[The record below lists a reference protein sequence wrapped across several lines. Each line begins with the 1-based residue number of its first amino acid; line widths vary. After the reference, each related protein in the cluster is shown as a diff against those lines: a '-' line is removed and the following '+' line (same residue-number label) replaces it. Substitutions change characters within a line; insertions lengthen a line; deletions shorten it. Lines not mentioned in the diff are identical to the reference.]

1 MLGVNFEFFFLNF
14 GFYSMSARR
23 KARELTLKALYA
35 YDISGAEAEQ
45 VSNDII
51 KTSEIKPES
60 RKFSENLFIKVVQ
73 NIKEIDRLIKQ
84 NVKSW
89 DFSRIASI
97 EKNILRLGIC
107 EFLYYGDIPPAI
119 SIDEAIELAKK
130 YGDKDS
136 KNFVNAVLDS
146 ILKELGKKHEK

>member
-1 MLGVNFEFFFLNF
+1 
-14 GFYSMSARR
+14 MSARR

-35 YDISGAEAEQ
+35 YDISGAEVEQ

-51 KTSEIKPES
+51 APSQIKPEA
-60 RKFSENLFIKVVQ
+60 RRFSQSLFFKVVE
-73 NIKEIDRLIKQ
+73 NIKEIDKLVRE

-89 DFSRIASI
+89 DFSRIGTI
-97 EKNILRLGIC
+97 EKNILRMGIC
-107 EFLYYGDIPPAI
+107 EFLFFDDIPSVI

-136 KNFVNAVLDS
+136 KNFINAVLDS
-146 ILKELGKKHEK
+146 ILKGQEKKHRV

>member
-1 MLGVNFEFFFLNF
+1 
-14 GFYSMSARR
+14 MSARR

-35 YDISGAEAEQ
+35 FDISGTEAEQ

-51 KTSEIKPES
+51 LPSEIKPDA
-60 RKFSENLFIKVVQ
+60 RKFSESLFFKVVQ
-73 NIKEIDRLIKQ
+73 NVKEIDWMIRDS
-84 NVKSW
+84 VKSW
-89 DFSRIASI
+89 DFSRIAAI

-107 EFLYYGDIPPAI
+107 EILYFEDIPPAI

-136 KNFVNAVLDS
+136 KNFINAVLDS
-146 ILKELGKKHEK
+146 ILKELEKKKK

>member
-1 MLGVNFEFFFLNF
+1 
-14 GFYSMSARR
+14 MSARR
-23 KARELTLKALYA
+23 KARELALKALYA
-35 YDISGAEAEQ
+35 FDISGTEAKQ

-51 KTSEIKPES
+51 LPSEIKPDARIFADE
-60 RKFSENLFIKVVQ
+60 LFFKTVQ
-73 NIKEIDRLIKQ
+73 NAKEIDRMIRD

-89 DFSRIASI
+89 DFSRIAII

-107 EFLYYGDIPPAI
+107 EILFFEDISPAI

-136 KNFVNAVLDS
+136 KNFINAVLDS
-146 ILKELGKKHEK
+146 ILKELDGKKKQEKQKRK

>member
-1 MLGVNFEFFFLNF
+1 
-14 GFYSMSARR
+14 MSARR

-35 YDISGAEAEQ
+35 FDISGAEAEQ

-51 KTSEIKPES
+51 LPSEIKPDA
-60 RKFSENLFIKVVQ
+60 RKFSESLFFKVVL
-73 NIKEIDRLIKQ
+73 NVKEIDRMIRDS
-84 NVKSW
+84 VKSW
-89 DFSRIASI
+89 DFSRIAVI

-107 EFLYYGDIPPAI
+107 EILYFDDIPPAI

-136 KNFVNAVLDS
+136 KNFINAVLDS
-146 ILKELGKKHEK
+146 ILKDSENKKKQEKQKEN

>member
-1 MLGVNFEFFFLNF
+1 
-14 GFYSMSARR
+14 MSTRR

-35 YDISGAEAEQ
+35 YDISGTDVEQ
-45 VSNDII
+45 ISNDILAP
-51 KTSEIKPES
+51 SQIKPEAK
-60 RKFSENLFIKVVQ
+60 KFSRSLFYKVVQ
-73 NIKEIDRLIKQ
+73 NIKEIDKLIRD

-89 DFSRIASI
+89 DFSRIALI

-107 EFLYYGDIPPAI
+107 EILFFDDIPAAI

-136 KNFVNAVLDS
+136 KSFVNAVLDS
-146 ILKELGKKHEK
+146 ILKGLEKKKIT

>member
-1 MLGVNFEFFFLNF
+1 
-14 GFYSMSARR
+14 MSARR

-35 YDISGAEAEQ
+35 YEISGTEVEQ

-51 KTSEIKPES
+51 TPSEIKPEAK
-60 RKFSENLFIKVVQ
+60 RFSQSLFFKVVQ
-73 NIKEIDRLIKQ
+73 NIKEIDRLIRE

-89 DFSRIASI
+89 DFSRIGTI
-97 EKNILRLGIC
+97 EKNILRMGIC
-107 EFLYYGDIPPAI
+107 EFLFFDDIPSAI

-146 ILKELGKKHEK
+146 ILKGLDKKSNSP

>member
-1 MLGVNFEFFFLNF
+1 
-14 GFYSMSARR
+14 MSARR

-35 YDISGAEAEQ
+35 YDISGAEVEQ
-45 VSNDII
+45 VSSDII

-60 RKFSENLFIKVVQ
+60 KRFSENLFVKVVQ
-73 NIKEIDRLIKQ
+73 NIKEIDHLIEQ

-107 EFLYYGDIPPAI
+107 ELLYYGDIPPAI

-136 KNFVNAVLDS
+136 KSFVNAVLDA
-146 ILKELGKKHEK
+146 ILKDMNKINEK

>member
-1 MLGVNFEFFFLNF
+1 
-14 GFYSMSARR
+14 MSARR

-35 YDISGAEAEQ
+35 FDISGTEAEQ

-51 KTSEIKPES
+51 LPSEIKPDA
-60 RKFSENLFIKVVQ
+60 RKFSESLFFKVVQ
-73 NIKEIDRLIKQ
+73 NVKEIDRMIKDS
-84 NVKSW
+84 VKSW
-89 DFSRIASI
+89 DFSRIAVI

-107 EFLYYGDIPPAI
+107 EILYFDDIPPAI

-136 KNFVNAVLDS
+136 KNFITAVLDS
-146 ILKELGKKHEK
+146 ILKELEKKKQEKQKED

>member
-1 MLGVNFEFFFLNF
+1 
-14 GFYSMSARR
+14 MSARR
-23 KARELTLKALYA
+23 KSRELSLKALYA
-35 YDISGAEAEQ
+35 FDISGTEAEQ
-45 VSNDII
+45 VAEDII
-51 KTSEIKPES
+51 LPSEIKPDARRFAED
-60 RKFSENLFIKVVQ
+60 LFFQTVQ
-73 NIKEIDRLIKQ
+73 NAKEIDRMIRD

-89 DFSRIASI
+89 DFSRIAVI

-107 EFLYYGDIPPAI
+107 EILYFEDIPPAI

-146 ILKELGKKHEK
+146 ILKDIEKKKEPKR

>member
-1 MLGVNFEFFFLNF
+1 
-14 GFYSMSARR
+14 MSARR

-35 YDISGAEAEQ
+35 FDISGTEAEQ
-45 VSNDII
+45 VAEDII
-51 KTSEIKPES
+51 LPSEIKPDARRFAED
-60 RKFSENLFIKVVQ
+60 LFFKTVQ
-73 NIKEIDRLIKQ
+73 NAKEIDRMIRD

-89 DFSRIASI
+89 DFSRIAVI

-107 EFLYYGDIPPAI
+107 EILFFDDIPPAI

-146 ILKELGKKHEK
+146 ILKDLEKKKEPKRQKEN